1 MALNVHEIRELIRL
15 IDESQIEE
23 FEMEHEG
30 TKVVMRKAVGGR
42 MIGTAAAAPTAAI
55 VSVSTPKPL
64 PASAIST
71 SFAAP
76 GVETGAE
83 AGHPLQENVAVDETL
98 HKIVSP
104 MVGTFYRAPSPEAAS
119 YVREGDE
126 VHPSTVV
133 CIVEAMK
140 LMNELEA
147 EVKGTIVKI
156 LVENGQLV
164 EYAQPLFL
172 VKTD

>member
-64 PASAIST
+64 PASAI
-71 SFAAP
+71 
-76 GVETGAE
+76 
-83 AGHPLQENVAVDETL
+83 
-98 HKIVSP
+98 
-104 MVGTFYRAPSPEAAS
+104 YRAPSPEAAS

>member
-1 MALNVHEIRELIRL
+1 MV
-15 IDESQIEE
+15 
-23 FEMEHEG
+23 G
-30 TKVVMRKAVGGR
+30 T
-42 MIGTAAAAPTAAI
+42 AAAPTAAI
-55 VSVSTPKPL
+55 ASVSTPRSL
-64 PASAIST
+64 PAAVTST

-83 AGHPLQENVAVDETL
+83 VGQPLQEDVAGDETL

-104 MVGTFYRAPSPEAAS
+104 MVGTFYRASSPEADP

-140 LMNELEA
+140 LMNEIEA